1 MKQRLA
7 TVAALLHEPAV
18 LIVDEPMVGLD
29 PYGAK
34 LLKKRLQ
41 AYRARGTSIL
51 LSTHSLHV
59 AEEIADRVAI
69 IEAGKILAIG
79 KIDEI
84 RKQSGAEGANLEEL
98 FLKITTSALADSSA
112 EAEP

>member
-1 MKQRLA
+1 MHKDL
-7 TVAALLHEPAV
+7 
-18 LIVDEPMVGLD
+18 
-29 PYGAK
+29 
-34 LLKKRLQ
+34 
-41 AYRARGTSIL
+41 
-51 LSTHSLHV
+51 